1 MGFDDFEIS
10 QEDLSR
16 IDNIEF
22 TLLNQSFQISSD
34 EDDNI
39 QLLRPRR
46 RRIILSDSESS
57 ETEINRA
64 IQDLAE
70 RSPPSTW
77 TDPKGNQ
84 RQLIAFTEIPG
95 APLHVRRLMT
105 NKSPA
110 EFYALLVTDDV
121 LNEIVKNTNNF
132 AIAKILNSQEA
143 TKCARIRNWAPTNLV
158 EIKKFFGLVVFM
170 GIVRLPKI
178 SDYWSKDEIMGQNLP
193 RTVMSRNRFEILLQM
208 LHFSEQD
215 EENKADRLHRVRN
228 LLNVMN
234 HNFKENYIPGEY
246 LCIDESVV
254 PFRGRIIFRQYNK

>member
-1 MGFDDFEIS
+1 MDFDDFEIS

-16 IDNIEF
+16 IDNIEI

-46 RRIILSDSESS
+46 RRIILSDNESS

-70 RSPPSTW
+70 SSTSSTW

-95 APLHVRRLMT
+95 APLHIRMLMT
-105 NKSPA
+105 NNSPA

-121 LNEIVKNTNNF
+121 LNEIVKNTIVC
-132 AIAKILNSQEA
+132 AI
-143 TKCARIRNWAPTNLV
+143 
-158 EIKKFFGLVVFM
+158 
-170 GIVRLPKI
+170 
-178 SDYWSKDEIMGQNLP
+178 
-193 RTVMSRNRFEILLQM
+193 
-208 LHFSEQD
+208 
-215 EENKADRLHRVRN
+215 
-228 LLNVMN
+228 
-234 HNFKENYIPGEY
+234 
-246 LCIDESVV
+246 
-254 PFRGRIIFRQYNK
+254 